1 MSLDDDNC
9 GWYDD
14 NGEGWPC
21 EEEYYESYADSASWD
36 GKKPPREVYSQY
48 YGKVGWYPCGCGKG
62 KIEVYREL
70 LYYCGEIE
78 KICCKDCRNKIEKLH
93 DEIMGDDE
101 NYHGFDARE
110 AFTEDKKSKLLD
122 FPTFLVKNYSSEYL
136 QKTIDGLS
144 KKRAFAKERINKLK
158 EIARK
163 RGEPGR
169 NKAVINSIQK
179 ALDIYD
185 TIYDSDDKRKEGWRR
200 DLAERKAHELLKK
213 KKLMTHPKYQ
223 EYKDAIDFVFKE
235 SSKMIEYTE
244 EEIMADEERKRQN
257 RIKDRKRRQALKAL
271 KEKASAYLN

>member
-21 EEEYYESYADSASWD
+21 EEEYYEFYADSAAWD

-101 NYHGFDARE
+101 NYHGFDARK
-110 AFTEDKKSKLLD
+110 AFTEDEESGTVTNED
-122 FPTFLVKNYSSEYL
+122 PT
-136 QKTIDGLS
+136 

-169 NKAVINSIQK
+169 NKAVIDSIK
-179 ALDIYD
+179 RALDIYD

-200 DLAERKAHELLKK
+200 DLAERKAHELFKR
-213 KKLMTHPKYQ
+213 KKLTTHPKYQ

-244 EEIMADEERKRQN
+244 EEIMADEERKRKN
-257 RIKDRKRRQALKAL
+257 RMKDRKRRQALKAL